1 MHWCKALNYSPSI
14 IRIAGTTSLLI
25 IYPNSATFYTMIKFK
40 HFPLLIFFWFVFA
53 KNTNGQEQ
61 TLDDVRLNFSIR
73 WEQNIDSAYIDP
85 GGVIGFIFY
94 DSCYSQKFANDF
106 SILADSMTSLRY
118 IRIDGTS
125 CFQTND
131 TIVYAL
137 FKFRNLNTIFDRWG
151 ECFKYYSINY
161 PERFKQMIINLE
173 TRCPDSVNSKEWQ
186 SRIYNFTNLN
196 DLSLNFAKSTTI
208 IPEITRLANLRGL
221 QLFSLGDIQ
230 FPENFHE
237 MKNLKEIDMSNCI
250 NCKSFPDQLPTSIEK
265 INIFTTN
272 ISTLP
277 SNLSDLRNLT
287 HLNIACSK
295 IKVFPKNFN
304 FKQLHYFFAE
314 ESLFTPDEWERIK
327 KDVFTVVTSCSSKGK
342 STLPKR
348 G

>member
-1 MHWCKALNYSPSI
+1 MQSNKNIKRYRNKRWDI
-14 IRIAGTTSLLI
+14 I
-25 IYPNSATFYTMIKFK
+25 SATPLFIFLLSLHIKCR
-40 HFPLLIFFWFVFA
+40 
-53 KNTNGQEQ
+53 GQIPSLESIS
-61 TLDDVRLNFSIR
+61 FSANSVR
-73 WEQNIDSAYIDP
+73 WERDIDSAATNP
-85 GGVIGFIFY
+85 SSVIGFEFI
-94 DSCYSQKFANDF
+94 DSCYSRELIERF
-106 SILADSMTSLRY
+106 DSVAPMLTGLRY
-118 IRIDGTS
+118 VSIASVPCIGITKS
-125 CFQTND
+125 
-131 TIVYAL
+131 IIKSM
-137 FKFRNLNTIFDRWG
+137 FKIKNINTIFDPWG
-151 ECFKYYSINY
+151 EGFNSISINY
-161 PERFKQMIINLE
+161 PDTFRQNIVNLE
-173 TRCPDSVNSKEWQ
+173 TRCPDSINCKEWQ
-186 SRIYNFTNLN
+186 SRIYDFTNLN

-304 FKQLHYFFAE
+304 FKQLHYFSAE